1 MYGIEEEMCGTA
13 WRDAYGWTWL
23 HEDAEQQEWNMAD
36 WMADAALNKIASWNE
51 GPEVNSTFDEPSAA
65 KIAREAL
72 GA

>member
-36 WMADAALNKIASWNE
+36 WMADVALRQMRD
-51 GPEVNSTFDEPSAA
+51 TL
-65 KIAREAL
+65 EAL
-72 GA
+72 GYGNV